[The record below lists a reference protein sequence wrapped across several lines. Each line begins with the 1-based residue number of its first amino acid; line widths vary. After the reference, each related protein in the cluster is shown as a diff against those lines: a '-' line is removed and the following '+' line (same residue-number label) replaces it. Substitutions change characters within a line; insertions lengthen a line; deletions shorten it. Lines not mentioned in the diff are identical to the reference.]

1 MKMKQQSVFV
11 ENVQQDSTPQKKVRL
26 GNSTDSVENCPV
38 EMQVDRDTVTTGG
51 LSRENGKSCSQ
62 GSYQLS
68 QRDRLNKDECFRTIC
83 KESWNKKEGKINQ
96 SEDIHFSRNKQ
107 TNVERKTDSE
117 YLNEGENSKQ
127 TKYSEWNFED
137 IRFPDIGVPGDIQLK
152 GGISQKYLPKGIPPL
167 SCEKIDKEQLKQKQ
181 KSQRRKETEIRYGQD
196 LDTMDLNFSCDVSQ
210 PVKKVSASN
219 WKEYK
224 ERLLES
230 LEHNSFK
237 SPVKHFWTDGVVP
250 LIRPEEAINTCKHMI
265 IIKEYLFQIYLKF
278 LLQITNVCKKKIS
291 VNMPVSI
298 KYKSNFVLSY
308 CLCINLILINWVMKY
323 FQKKETGYNIF
334 CINQYL

>member
-26 GNSTDSVENCPV
+26 GNSPDSVENCLV

-127 TKYSEWNFED
+127 TKCSEWNFED
-137 IRFPDIGVPGDIQLK
+137 IRFLDIGVPGDIQLK

-308 CLCINLILINWVMKY
+308 CLCI
-323 FQKKETGYNIF
+323 T
-334 CINQYL
+334 